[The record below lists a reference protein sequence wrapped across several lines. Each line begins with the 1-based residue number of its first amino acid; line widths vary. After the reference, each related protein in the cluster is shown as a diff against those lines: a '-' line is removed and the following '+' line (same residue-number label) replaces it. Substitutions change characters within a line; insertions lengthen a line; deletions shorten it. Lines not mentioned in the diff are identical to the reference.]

1 MLTDEVAGC
10 TNNDNTALLLIIIA
24 VIFSGPIL
32 LFMCSIS
39 VVSIYEYCIKNS
51 SRNVLSR
58 MKKFI
63 TLKINKYRKLDN
75 SVNTTNEASFTSDVK
90 LNANGNTTLDSSVWY
105 FFICLE

>member
-32 LFMCSIS
+32 LFMCAIS
-39 VVSIYEYCIKNS
+39 VVSVNEYCIKNS

-63 TLKINKYRKLDN
+63 TLKINKYRKLN
-75 SVNTTNEASFTSDVK
+75 NPVNTTNEASFTSDVK
-90 LNANGNTTLDSSVWY
+90 LNANANTTLDSSV
-105 FFICLE
+105 